1 MLLRFLPLF
10 LFLPLSLLAQQDSD
24 NQTVVRDR
32 PETKMQPPQ
41 IYLLRGLS
49 REHSHWSEEF
59 LEALTTQFKGGNYT
73 FMDLPGA
80 GDYHDERAMMSV
92 VKMAE
97 FLHETHADS
106 LAAHRGNNILLATS
120 LGGIVAL
127 EWLDRYPE
135 DFDGVIM
142 VSSGFKGIC
151 KGSERVRPGAKLTT
165 LSILLT
171 GKMPKREQKLL
182 NINSNFHQKDT
193 VLLNE
198 WIAIQEER
206 PITRGA
212 MIKQGLGGMFYKPKK
227 KKVVVPMLILGSYG
241 DQLVHPDCI
250 CDVADWFKGEM
261 AFHHSAGHGIPI
273 DAPQWIVEVSSEWW
287 ERQLA
292 LKRAGAEKKI
302 IEQGDGKP

>member
-1 MLLRFLPLF
+1 M
-10 LFLPLSLLAQQDSD
+10 AQEESGK
-24 NQTVVRDR
+24 QTVVRDR
-32 PETKMQPPQ
+32 PEAKAEPPQ

-49 REHSHWSEEF
+49 REHGHWSEEF
-59 LEALTTQFKGGNYT
+59 LSEIDDEFPGGNYT

-80 GDYHDERAMMSV
+80 GDYHEQGAFLSV

-97 FLHETHADS
+97 FLHENHKDS

-127 EWLDRYPE
+127 EWLDRYPD

-151 KGSERVRPGAKLTT
+151 KGSERVRPAAKWTT
-165 LSILLT
+165 LNILLT

-182 NINSNFHQKDT
+182 NINSNFHQEDT
-193 VLLNE
+193 VLLNK

-206 PITRGA
+206 PVTRGA
-212 MIKQGLGGMFYKPKK
+212 MIKQGLGGLFYRPKK
-227 KKVVVPMLILGSYG
+227 KKVTVPMLILGSYG
-241 DQLVHPDCI
+241 DKLVHPNCI

-261 AFHHSAGHGIPI
+261 AFHHSAGHGMPI
-273 DAPQWIVEVSSEWW
+273 DAPAWMLDVAGNWW
-287 ERQLA
+287 QRQLA
-292 LKRAGAEKKI
+292 LRQQGDAKKVV
-302 IEQGDGKP
+302 EQGESEP